1 MSPRRAPVIDI
12 RSRRP
17 WQPEERRRIIRLAP
31 ELDGL
36 DMLYSNDNDPE
47 RLFSI
52 KILFWALRANGEV
65 VGLVP
70 WLGRM
75 VACPDIRDPLNGQ
88 FEGYY
93 DAGIEDVF
101 DEPPAH
107 KRAELEAAAE
117 YYHVE
122 DSDADT
128 ILQELPDDHGTHAVL
143 TGDGFRSLTLIEVHS
158 WRLYGDGRIHGMLI
172 DDDRVSETPV
182 LPGDDCLY
190 AAEEHPDFRYFF
202 QHRIANKI
210 KEEDPDALAALAL
223 LREP

>member
-1 MSPRRAPVIDI
+1 MSHRRAPVIDI
-12 RSRRP
+12 HTRQA
-17 WQPEERRRIIRLAP
+17 WQSEQQRRIVRLAP

-36 DMLYSNDNDPE
+36 EMLYSNDHDPE
-47 RLFSI
+47 RLFSV
-52 KILFWALRANGEV
+52 KILFWGLRANGEV
-65 VGLVP
+65 IGLVP
-70 WLGRM
+70 WLGRI
-75 VACPDIRDPLNGQ
+75 VACPEIGDPLNGR

-101 DEPPAH
+101 HDAPEH
-107 KRAELEAAAE
+107 KRIELLSAAE

-122 DSDADT
+122 GEPPEA
-128 ILQELPDDHGTHAVL
+128 IVQELPDDHGTHAVF

-158 WRLYGDGRIHGMLI
+158 WRLYGDGRIHGMLV
-172 DDDRVSETPV
+172 DDEQVSATPV

-210 KEEDPDALAALAL
+210 KSQDPDALAALAL
-223 LREP
+223 LQDP